1 MRSYGYVKE
10 NEITLHMADYIPH
23 FNPVQEIEVPE
34 GHFRDIELHDGSAIR
49 LETISAE
56 HDPGNDTDM
65 QVDFQKMLEGNL
77 DGGFFIV
84 YVGQSELNKN
94 GYKEAKKKAII
105 KFNAI
110 NQMVEKYPNKI
121 VLVKSPEEVY
131 EAKRDKKLFAAIG
144 IENGYVIGEDIELLK
159 YYYDLGARYMTL
171 SHIGHN
177 QISDSSLPKKSL
189 NNDIEMHGG
198 LSNFGKITVKK
209 MNELGMMIDIS
220 HVSDKSALQAIKL
233 SHHPVIASHSGARS
247 VADHPRNIPDN
258 IIREIA
264 KKGGVVQV
272 VAFSSYVKVNK
283 KRTESIINLRDTIL
297 TMTGDNNFIPEKHMK
312 LIEYKNGM
320 DKINKEFPL
329 PGIDSFIDHIDHIV
343 DLVGIDY
350 VGISS
355 DFGGGGGI
363 EGWSNASQTFNITN
377 SLLLRGYSKDEVNK
391 VWSENFLR
399 VWKNVSNNVIN

>member
-1 MRSYGYVKE
+1 MRFLFIRFLVIIFLISYSLQLRAEYL
-10 NEITLHMADYIPH
+10 TLDSHIDIPFDYMI
-23 FNPVQEIEVPE
+23 NP
-34 GHFRDIELHDGSAIR
+34 D
-49 LETISAE
+49 
-56 HDPGNDTDM
+56 HDPGNETEM

-94 GYKEAKKKAII
+94 GYQEAKRKAIL

-110 NQMVEKYPNKI
+110 NKMIEKYPNKI

-144 IENGYVIGEDIELLK
+144 IENGYIIGEDIELLK

-189 NNDIEMHGG
+189 KNEIEMHGG
-198 LSNFGKITVKK
+198 LSNFGKITIKK

-220 HVSDKSALQAIKL
+220 HVSDKSALQAIQL
-233 SHHPVIASHSGARS
+233 SYHPVIASHSGARS

-264 KKGGVVQV
+264 KKGGVIQV

-283 KRTESIINLRDTIL
+283 KRTESIINLRDSIL

-320 DKINKEFPL
+320 DKINKKFPL

-391 VWSENFLR
+391 IWSENFLR

>member
-1 MRSYGYVKE
+1 MRFLFIRFIVIIFLISFSLQLRAKYL
-10 NEITLHMADYIPH
+10 TLDSHIDIPFDYMI
-23 FNPVQEIEVPE
+23 NP
-34 GHFRDIELHDGSAIR
+34 
-49 LETISAE
+49 E

-65 QVDFQKMLEGNL
+65 QVDFQKMLKGNL

-84 YVGQSELNKN
+84 YVGQSELSKK
-94 GYKEAKKKAII
+94 GYQEAKEKAII

-110 NQMVEKYPNKI
+110 NKMVEKYPNKI

-131 EAKRDKKLFAAIG
+131 EAKRNKKLFAAIG

-189 NNDIEMHGG
+189 KNEIEMHGG
-198 LSNFGKITVKK
+198 LSDFGKITIKK
-209 MNELGMMIDIS
+209 MNELGMMIDVS
-220 HVSDKSALQAIKL
+220 HVSDKSALQAIRL

-247 VADHPRNIPDN
+247 VANHPRNIPDN
-258 IIREIA
+258 IIKEIA

-283 KRTESIINLRDTIL
+283 KRTDSIVSLRNSIL
-297 TMTGDNNFIPEKHMK
+297 AMTGDNNFIPEKHMK

-320 DKINKEFPL
+320 DRINKEFPL

-363 EGWSNASQTFNITN
+363 EGWTNASQTFNITN
-377 SLLLRGYSKDEVNK
+377 SLLRRGYSKDEVNK
-391 VWSENFLR
+391 IWSENLLR
-399 VWKNVSNNVIN
+399 VWKNVSKNVIN

>member
-1 MRSYGYVKE
+1 MGFLFFRYLVIIFLISYSQQLRAEYL
-10 NEITLHMADYIPH
+10 TLDSHIDIPFDYMI
-23 FNPVQEIEVPE
+23 NP
-34 GHFRDIELHDGSAIR
+34 
-49 LETISAE
+49 E
-56 HDPGNDTDM
+56 HDPGNNTDM
-65 QVDFQKMLEGNL
+65 QVDFQKMLDGNL

-94 GYKEAKKKAII
+94 GYQEAKEKAII

-110 NQMVEKYPNKI
+110 NKMVEKYPNKI

-283 KRTESIINLRDTIL
+283 KRTDSIINLRDSIL

-363 EGWSNASQTFNITN
+363 EGWSDASQTFNITN

-391 VWSENFLR
+391 IWSENFLR
-399 VWKNVSNNVIN
+399 VWENVSNNAMN

>member
-1 MRSYGYVKE
+1 MGFLFVRYLVIIFLISYSQQLRAEYL
-10 NEITLHMADYIPH
+10 TLDSHIDIPFDYMI
-23 FNPVQEIEVPE
+23 NP
-34 GHFRDIELHDGSAIR
+34 
-49 LETISAE
+49 E
-56 HDPGNDTDM
+56 HDPGNNTDM
-65 QVDFQKMLEGNL
+65 QVDFQKMLDGNL

-94 GYKEAKKKAII
+94 GYQEAKEKAII

-110 NQMVEKYPNKI
+110 NKMVEKYPNKI

-189 NNDIEMHGG
+189 NNDIELHGG

-264 KKGGVVQV
+264 KNGGVVQV

-283 KRTESIINLRDTIL
+283 KRTESIINLRDSIL

-391 VWSENFLR
+391 IWSENFLR
-399 VWKNVSNNVIN
+399 VWKNVSNNIIN

>member
-1 MRSYGYVKE
+1 MGFLFIRYLVIIFLISCSLQLRAEYL
-10 NEITLHMADYIPH
+10 TLDSHIDIPFDYMI
-23 FNPVQEIEVPE
+23 NP
-34 GHFRDIELHDGSAIR
+34 
-49 LETISAE
+49 E
-56 HDPGNDTDM
+56 HDPGNDTEM

-94 GYKEAKKKAII
+94 GYQEAKEKAII

-110 NQMVEKYPNKI
+110 NKMVEKYPNKI

-198 LSNFGKITVKK
+198 LSNFGEITVKK

-283 KRTESIINLRDTIL
+283 KRTDSIINLRDSIL

-363 EGWSNASQTFNITN
+363 EGWSDASQTFNITN

-391 VWSENFLR
+391 IWSENFLR
-399 VWKNVSNNVIN
+399 VWENVSNNAMN

>member
-1 MRSYGYVKE
+1 MGFLFVRYLVIIFLISYSQQLRAEYL
-10 NEITLHMADYIPH
+10 TLDSHIDIPFDYMI
-23 FNPVQEIEVPE
+23 NP
-34 GHFRDIELHDGSAIR
+34 
-49 LETISAE
+49 E
-56 HDPGNDTDM
+56 HDPGNDTEM

-94 GYKEAKKKAII
+94 GYQEAKEKAII

-110 NQMVEKYPNKI
+110 NKMVEKYPNKI

-177 QISDSSLPKKSL
+177 QISDSSIPKKSL

-198 LSNFGKITVKK
+198 LSSFGKITVKK

-283 KRTESIINLRDTIL
+283 KRTESIINLRDSIL

-377 SLLLRGYSKDEVNK
+377 SLLLRGYSKDEVK
-391 VWSENFLR
+391 KIWSENFLR

>member
-1 MRSYGYVKE
+1 MRFLFIRFIVIIFLISFSLQLRAKYL
-10 NEITLHMADYIPH
+10 TLDSHIDIPFDYMI
-23 FNPVQEIEVPE
+23 NP
-34 GHFRDIELHDGSAIR
+34 
-49 LETISAE
+49 E

-65 QVDFQKMLEGNL
+65 QVDFQKMLKGNL

-84 YVGQSELNKN
+84 YVGQSELSKN
-94 GYKEAKKKAII
+94 GYQEAKEKAII

-110 NQMVEKYPNKI
+110 NKMVEKYPNKI

-131 EAKRDKKLFAAIG
+131 EAKRNKKLFAAIG

-189 NNDIEMHGG
+189 KNEIEMHGG
-198 LSNFGKITVKK
+198 LSDFGKITIKK

-220 HVSDKSALQAIKL
+220 HVSDKSALQAIRL

-247 VADHPRNIPDN
+247 VANHPRNIPDN
-258 IIREIA
+258 IIKEIA

-283 KRTESIINLRDTIL
+283 KRTESIVSLRDSIL
-297 TMTGDNNFIPEKHMK
+297 AMTGDKNFIPEKHMK
-312 LIEYKNGM
+312 LIKYKNGM
-320 DKINKEFPL
+320 DRINKEFPL

-363 EGWSNASQTFNITN
+363 EGWTNASQTFNITN
-377 SLLLRGYSKDEVNK
+377 SLLRRGYSKDEVNK
-391 VWSENFLR
+391 IWSENLLR
-399 VWKNVSNNVIN
+399 VWKNVSKNVIN

>member
-1 MRSYGYVKE
+1 MRFIFIRFLIIIFLISFSLQLRAEYL
-10 NEITLHMADYIPH
+10 TLDSHIDIPFDYMI
-23 FNPVQEIEVPE
+23 NP
-34 GHFRDIELHDGSAIR
+34 
-49 LETISAE
+49 E
-56 HDPGNDTDM
+56 HDPGNETDM
-65 QVDFQKMLEGNL
+65 QVDFQKMLKGNL

-84 YVGQSELNKN
+84 YVGQSELSKK
-94 GYKEAKKKAII
+94 GYQEAKEKAII

-110 NQMVEKYPNKI
+110 NKMVEKYPNKI

-131 EAKRDKKLFAAIG
+131 EAKRNKKLFAAIG

-189 NNDIEMHGG
+189 KNEIEMHGG
-198 LSNFGKITVKK
+198 LSDFGKITIKK

-220 HVSDKSALQAIKL
+220 HVSDKAALQAIRL

-247 VADHPRNIPDN
+247 VANHPRNIPDN
-258 IIREIA
+258 IIKEIA

-283 KRTESIINLRDTIL
+283 KRTDSIVSLRDSIL
-297 TMTGDNNFIPEKHMK
+297 AMTGDKNFIPEKHMK
-312 LIEYKNGM
+312 LIKYKNGM
-320 DKINKEFPL
+320 DRINKEFPL

-363 EGWSNASQTFNITN
+363 EGWTNASQTFNITN
-377 SLLLRGYSKDEVNK
+377 SLLRRGYSKDEVNK
-391 VWSENFLR
+391 IWSENLLR
-399 VWKNVSNNVIN
+399 VWKNVSKNVIN

>member
-1 MRSYGYVKE
+1 MRFIFIRFLIIIFLISFSLQLRAEYL
-10 NEITLHMADYIPH
+10 TLDSHIDIPFDYMI
-23 FNPVQEIEVPE
+23 NP
-34 GHFRDIELHDGSAIR
+34 
-49 LETISAE
+49 E
-56 HDPGNDTDM
+56 HDPGNETDM
-65 QVDFQKMLEGNL
+65 QVDFQKMLKGNL

-84 YVGQSELNKN
+84 YVGQSELSKN
-94 GYKEAKKKAII
+94 GYQEAKEKAVI

-110 NQMVEKYPNKI
+110 NKMVEKYPNKI

-131 EAKRDKKLFAAIG
+131 EAKRNKKLFAAIG

-189 NNDIEMHGG
+189 KNEIEMHGG
-198 LSNFGKITVKK
+198 LSDFGKITIKK

-220 HVSDKSALQAIKL
+220 HVSDKSALQAIRL

-247 VADHPRNIPDN
+247 VANHPRNIPDN
-258 IIREIA
+258 IIKEIA

-283 KRTESIINLRDTIL
+283 KRTESIVSLRDSIL
-297 TMTGDNNFIPEKHMK
+297 AMTGDKNFIPEKHMK
-312 LIEYKNGM
+312 LIKYKNGM
-320 DKINKEFPL
+320 DRINKEFPL

-363 EGWSNASQTFNITN
+363 EGWTNASQTFNITN
-377 SLLLRGYSKDEVNK
+377 SLLRRGYSKDEVNK
-391 VWSENFLR
+391 IWSENLLR
-399 VWKNVSNNVIN
+399 VWKNVSKNVIN

>member
-1 MRSYGYVKE
+1 MGFLFVRYLVIIFLISYSQQLRAEYL
-10 NEITLHMADYIPH
+10 TLDSHIDIPFDYMI
-23 FNPVQEIEVPE
+23 NP
-34 GHFRDIELHDGSAIR
+34 
-49 LETISAE
+49 E

-94 GYKEAKKKAII
+94 GYQEAKEKAII

-110 NQMVEKYPNKI
+110 NKMVEKYPNKI

-220 HVSDKSALQAIKL
+220 HVSDKSALQAIQL

-283 KRTESIINLRDTIL
+283 KRTESIINLRDSIL

-391 VWSENFLR
+391 IWSENFLR

>member
-1 MRSYGYVKE
+1 MRFLFIRFLVIIFLISYSLQLRAEYL
-10 NEITLHMADYIPH
+10 TLDSHIDIPFDYMI
-23 FNPVQEIEVPE
+23 NP
-34 GHFRDIELHDGSAIR
+34 D
-49 LETISAE
+49 
-56 HDPGNDTDM
+56 HDPGNETEM

-94 GYKEAKKKAII
+94 GYQEAKRKAIL

-110 NQMVEKYPNKI
+110 NKMVEKYPNKI

-189 NNDIEMHGG
+189 KNEIEMHGG
-198 LSNFGKITVKK
+198 LSNFGKITIKK

-220 HVSDKSALQAIKL
+220 HVSDKSALQAIEL
-233 SHHPVIASHSGARS
+233 SYHPVIASHSGARS

-264 KKGGVVQV
+264 KKGGVIQV

-283 KRTESIINLRDTIL
+283 KRTESIINLRDSIL

-320 DKINKEFPL
+320 DKINKKFPL

-391 VWSENFLR
+391 IWSENFLR

>member
-1 MRSYGYVKE
+1 MGFLFVRYLVIIFLISYSLQLRAEYL
-10 NEITLHMADYIPH
+10 TLDSHIDIPFDYMI
-23 FNPVQEIEVPE
+23 NP
-34 GHFRDIELHDGSAIR
+34 
-49 LETISAE
+49 E

-94 GYKEAKKKAII
+94 GYQEAKEKAII

-110 NQMVEKYPNKI
+110 NKMVEKYPNKI

-198 LSNFGKITVKK
+198 LSNFGKITIKK

-283 KRTESIINLRDTIL
+283 KRTESIINLRDSIL
-297 TMTGDNNFIPEKHMK
+297 TMTGDNNFIPEKHIK

-329 PGIDSFIDHIDHIV
+329 PSIDSFIDHIDHIV

-391 VWSENFLR
+391 IWSENFLR

>member
-1 MRSYGYVKE
+1 LGFLFVRYLVIIFLISYSQQLRAEYL
-10 NEITLHMADYIPH
+10 TLDSHIDIPFDYMI
-23 FNPVQEIEVPE
+23 NP
-34 GHFRDIELHDGSAIR
+34 
-49 LETISAE
+49 E
-56 HDPGNDTDM
+56 HDPGNNTDM
-65 QVDFQKMLEGNL
+65 QVDFQKMLDGNL

-94 GYKEAKKKAII
+94 GYQEAKEKAII

-110 NQMVEKYPNKI
+110 NKMVEKYPNKI

-283 KRTESIINLRDTIL
+283 KRTESIINLRDSIL

-391 VWSENFLR
+391 IWSENFLR
-399 VWKNVSNNVIN
+399 VWKNVSNKVIN

>member
-1 MRSYGYVKE
+1 LRFIFIRFLIIIFLISFSLQLRAEYL
-10 NEITLHMADYIPH
+10 TLDSHIDIPFDYMI
-23 FNPVQEIEVPE
+23 NP
-34 GHFRDIELHDGSAIR
+34 
-49 LETISAE
+49 E
-56 HDPGNDTDM
+56 HDPGNETDM
-65 QVDFQKMLEGNL
+65 QVDFQKMLKGNL

-84 YVGQSELNKN
+84 YVGQSELSKN
-94 GYKEAKKKAII
+94 GYQEAKEKAII

-110 NQMVEKYPNKI
+110 NKMVEKYPNKI

-131 EAKRDKKLFAAIG
+131 EAKRNKKLFAAIG

-189 NNDIEMHGG
+189 KNEIEMHGG
-198 LSNFGKITVKK
+198 LSDFGKITIKK

-220 HVSDKSALQAIKL
+220 HVSDKSALQAIRL

-247 VADHPRNIPDN
+247 VANHPRNIPDN
-258 IIREIA
+258 IIKEIA

-283 KRTESIINLRDTIL
+283 KRTESIVSLRDSIL
-297 TMTGDNNFIPEKHMK
+297 AMTGDKNFIPEKHMK
-312 LIEYKNGM
+312 LIKYKNGM
-320 DKINKEFPL
+320 DRINKEFPL

-363 EGWSNASQTFNITN
+363 EGWYNASQTFNITN
-377 SLLLRGYSKDEVNK
+377 SLLRRGYSKDEVNK
-391 VWSENFLR
+391 IWSENLLR
-399 VWKNVSNNVIN
+399 VWKNVSKNVIN

>member
-1 MRSYGYVKE
+1 MRFLFIRFLVIIFLISYSLQLRAEYL
-10 NEITLHMADYIPH
+10 TLDSHIDIPFDYMI
-23 FNPVQEIEVPE
+23 NP
-34 GHFRDIELHDGSAIR
+34 D
-49 LETISAE
+49 
-56 HDPGNDTDM
+56 HDPGNETEM

-94 GYKEAKKKAII
+94 GYQEAKRKAIL

-110 NQMVEKYPNKI
+110 NKMVEKYPNKI

-131 EAKRDKKLFAAIG
+131 KAKRDKKLFAAIG

-189 NNDIEMHGG
+189 KNEIEMHGG
-198 LSNFGKITVKK
+198 LSNFGKITIKK

-220 HVSDKSALQAIKL
+220 HVSDKSALQAIEL
-233 SHHPVIASHSGARS
+233 SYHPVIASHSGARS

-264 KKGGVVQV
+264 KKGGVIQV

-283 KRTESIINLRDTIL
+283 KRTESIINLRDSIL

-320 DKINKEFPL
+320 DKINKKFPL

-391 VWSENFLR
+391 IWSENFLR

>member
-1 MRSYGYVKE
+1 MGFLFVRCLVIIFLISYSQQLRAEYL
-10 NEITLHMADYIPH
+10 TLDSHIDIPFDYMI
-23 FNPVQEIEVPE
+23 NP
-34 GHFRDIELHDGSAIR
+34 
-49 LETISAE
+49 E
-56 HDPGNDTDM
+56 HDPGNNTDM

-94 GYKEAKKKAII
+94 GYQEAKEKAII

-110 NQMVEKYPNKI
+110 NKMVEKYPNKI

-159 YYYDLGARYMTL
+159 YFYDLGARYMTL

-283 KRTESIINLRDTIL
+283 KRTESIINLRDSIL

-391 VWSENFLR
+391 IWSENFLR

>member
-1 MRSYGYVKE
+1 MRFIFIRFLIIIFLISFSLQLRAEYL
-10 NEITLHMADYIPH
+10 TLDSHIDIPFDYMI
-23 FNPVQEIEVPE
+23 NP
-34 GHFRDIELHDGSAIR
+34 
-49 LETISAE
+49 E

-65 QVDFQKMLEGNL
+65 QVDFQKMLKGNL

-84 YVGQSELNKN
+84 YVGQSELSKN
-94 GYKEAKKKAII
+94 GYQEAKKKAII

-110 NQMVEKYPNKI
+110 NKMVEKYPNKI

-131 EAKRDKKLFAAIG
+131 EAKRNKKLFAAIG

-189 NNDIEMHGG
+189 KNEIEMHGG
-198 LSNFGKITVKK
+198 LSDFGKITIKK

-220 HVSDKSALQAIKL
+220 HVSDKSALQAIRL

-247 VADHPRNIPDN
+247 VANHPRNIPDD
-258 IIREIA
+258 IIKEIA

-283 KRTESIINLRDTIL
+283 KRTESIVSLRDSIL
-297 TMTGDNNFIPEKHMK
+297 AMTGDKNFIPEKHMK
-312 LIEYKNGM
+312 LIKYKNGM
-320 DKINKEFPL
+320 DRINKEFPL

-363 EGWSNASQTFNITN
+363 EGWTNASQTFNITN
-377 SLLLRGYSKDEVNK
+377 SLLRRGYSKDEVNK
-391 VWSENFLR
+391 IWSENLLR
-399 VWKNVSNNVIN
+399 VWKNVSKNVIN

>member
-1 MRSYGYVKE
+1 LRFIFIRFLIIIFLISFSLQLRAEYL
-10 NEITLHMADYIPH
+10 TLDSHIDIPFDYMI
-23 FNPVQEIEVPE
+23 NP
-34 GHFRDIELHDGSAIR
+34 
-49 LETISAE
+49 E
-56 HDPGNDTDM
+56 HDPGNETDM
-65 QVDFQKMLEGNL
+65 QVDFQKMLKGNL

-84 YVGQSELNKN
+84 YVGQSELSKN
-94 GYKEAKKKAII
+94 GYQEAKEKAII

-110 NQMVEKYPNKI
+110 NKMVEKYPNKI

-131 EAKRDKKLFAAIG
+131 EAKRNKKLFAAIG

-189 NNDIEMHGG
+189 KNEIEMHGG
-198 LSNFGKITVKK
+198 LSDFGKITIKK

-220 HVSDKSALQAIKL
+220 HVSDKSALQAIRL

-247 VADHPRNIPDN
+247 VANHPRNIPDN
-258 IIREIA
+258 IIKEIA

-283 KRTESIINLRDTIL
+283 KRTESIVSLRDSIL
-297 TMTGDNNFIPEKHMK
+297 AMTGDKNFIPEKHMK
-312 LIEYKNGM
+312 LIKYKNGM
-320 DKINKEFPL
+320 DRINKEFPL

-363 EGWSNASQTFNITN
+363 EGWTNASQTFNITN
-377 SLLLRGYSKDEVNK
+377 SLLRRGYSKDEVNK
-391 VWSENFLR
+391 IWSENLLR
-399 VWKNVSNNVIN
+399 VWKNVSKNVIN

>member
-1 MRSYGYVKE
+1 LISFSLQLRAKYL
-10 NEITLHMADYIPH
+10 TLDSHIDIPFDYMI
-23 FNPVQEIEVPE
+23 NP
-34 GHFRDIELHDGSAIR
+34 
-49 LETISAE
+49 E

-65 QVDFQKMLEGNL
+65 QVDFQKMLKGNL

-84 YVGQSELNKN
+84 YVGQSELSKK
-94 GYKEAKKKAII
+94 GYQEAKEKAII

-110 NQMVEKYPNKI
+110 NKMVEKYPNKI

-131 EAKRDKKLFAAIG
+131 EAKRNKKLFAAIG

-189 NNDIEMHGG
+189 KNEIEMHGG
-198 LSNFGKITVKK
+198 LSDFGKITIKK
-209 MNELGMMIDIS
+209 MNELGMMIDVS
-220 HVSDKSALQAIKL
+220 HVSDKSALQAIRL

-247 VADHPRNIPDN
+247 VANHPRNIPDN

-264 KKGGVVQV
+264 KKEGVIQV

-283 KRTESIINLRDTIL
+283 KRTDSIVSLRNSIL
-297 TMTGDNNFIPEKHMK
+297 AMTGDNNFIPEKHMK

-320 DKINKEFPL
+320 DRINKEFPL

-363 EGWSNASQTFNITN
+363 EGWSDASQTFNITN
-377 SLLLRGYSKDEVNK
+377 SLLLRGYSEDEVNK
-391 VWSENFLR
+391 IWSENFLR
-399 VWKNVSNNVIN
+399 VWRNVSKSIIN

>member
-1 MRSYGYVKE
+1 MGFLFIRYLVIIFLISCSLQLRAEYL
-10 NEITLHMADYIPH
+10 TLDSHIDIPFDYMI
-23 FNPVQEIEVPE
+23 NP
-34 GHFRDIELHDGSAIR
+34 
-49 LETISAE
+49 E
-56 HDPGNDTDM
+56 HDPGNDTEM

-94 GYKEAKKKAII
+94 GYQEAKEKAII

-110 NQMVEKYPNKI
+110 NKMVEKYPNKI
-121 VLVKSPEEVY
+121 VLVKSPKEVY
-131 EAKRDKKLFAAIG
+131 EAKRNKKLFAAIG

-189 NNDIEMHGG
+189 NNNIEMHGG
-198 LSNFGKITVKK
+198 LSNFGKNTVKK

-283 KRTESIINLRDTIL
+283 KRTESIINLRDSIL

-320 DKINKEFPL
+320 NKINKEFPL
-329 PGIDSFIDHIDHIV
+329 PGIDNFIDHIDHIV

-363 EGWSNASQTFNITN
+363 EGWSNASETFNITN

-391 VWSENFLR
+391 IWSENFLR

>member
-1 MRSYGYVKE
+1 LRFLFIRFLVIIFLISYSSQLRAEYL
-10 NEITLHMADYIPH
+10 TLDSHIDIPFDYMI
-23 FNPVQEIEVPE
+23 NP
-34 GHFRDIELHDGSAIR
+34 D
-49 LETISAE
+49 
-56 HDPGNDTDM
+56 HDPGNETEM

-94 GYKEAKKKAII
+94 GYQEAKRKAIL

-110 NQMVEKYPNKI
+110 NKMVEKYPNKI

-144 IENGYVIGEDIELLK
+144 IENGYVIGKDIELLK

-283 KRTESIINLRDTIL
+283 KRTESIINLRDSIL

-391 VWSENFLR
+391 IWSENFLR

>member
-1 MRSYGYVKE
+1 MGFLFIRYLVIIFLISCSLQLRAEYL
-10 NEITLHMADYIPH
+10 TLDSHIDIPFDYMI
-23 FNPVQEIEVPE
+23 NP
-34 GHFRDIELHDGSAIR
+34 
-49 LETISAE
+49 E
-56 HDPGNDTDM
+56 HDPGNDTEM

-94 GYKEAKKKAII
+94 GYQEAKEKAII

-110 NQMVEKYPNKI
+110 NKMVEKYPNKI

-283 KRTESIINLRDTIL
+283 KRTESIINLRDSIL

-391 VWSENFLR
+391 IWSENFLR

>member
-1 MRSYGYVKE
+1 LRFLFIRFLVIIFLISYSLQLRAEYL
-10 NEITLHMADYIPH
+10 TLDSHIDIPFDYMI
-23 FNPVQEIEVPE
+23 NP
-34 GHFRDIELHDGSAIR
+34 D
-49 LETISAE
+49 
-56 HDPGNDTDM
+56 HDPGNETEM

-94 GYKEAKKKAII
+94 GYQEAKKKAIL

-110 NQMVEKYPNKI
+110 NKMVEKYPNKI

-189 NNDIEMHGG
+189 KNDIEMHGG
-198 LSNFGKITVKK
+198 LSNFGKITIKK

-220 HVSDKSALQAIKL
+220 HVSDKSALQAIEL
-233 SHHPVIASHSGARS
+233 SYHPVIASHSGARS

-264 KKGGVVQV
+264 KKEGVIQV

-283 KRTESIINLRDTIL
+283 KRTESIINLRDSIL

-320 DKINKEFPL
+320 DKINKKFPL

-391 VWSENFLR
+391 IWSENFLR

>member
-1 MRSYGYVKE
+1 MGFLFVRYLVIIFFISYSQQLRAEYL
-10 NEITLHMADYIPH
+10 TLDSHIDIPFDYMI
-23 FNPVQEIEVPE
+23 NP
-34 GHFRDIELHDGSAIR
+34 
-49 LETISAE
+49 E
-56 HDPGNDTDM
+56 HDPGNNTDM

-94 GYKEAKKKAII
+94 GYQEAKEKAII

-110 NQMVEKYPNKI
+110 NKMVEKYPNKI

-283 KRTESIINLRDTIL
+283 KRTDSIINLRDSIL

-391 VWSENFLR
+391 IWSENFLR

>member
-1 MRSYGYVKE
+1 MGFLFVRYLVIIFLISYTQQLRAEYL
-10 NEITLHMADYIPH
+10 TLDSHIDIPFDYMI
-23 FNPVQEIEVPE
+23 NP
-34 GHFRDIELHDGSAIR
+34 
-49 LETISAE
+49 E
-56 HDPGNDTDM
+56 HDPGNKTDM
-65 QVDFQKMLEGNL
+65 QVDFQKMLDGNL

-94 GYKEAKKKAII
+94 GYQEAKEKAII

-110 NQMVEKYPNKI
+110 NKMVEKYPNKI

-283 KRTESIINLRDTIL
+283 KRTESIINLRDSIL

-391 VWSENFLR
+391 IWSENFLR

>member
-1 MRSYGYVKE
+1 MGFLFVRYLVIIFLISYSQQLRAEYL
-10 NEITLHMADYIPH
+10 TLDSHIDIPFDYMI
-23 FNPVQEIEVPE
+23 NP
-34 GHFRDIELHDGSAIR
+34 
-49 LETISAE
+49 E
-56 HDPGNDTDM
+56 HDPGNNTDM
-65 QVDFQKMLEGNL
+65 QVDFQKMLDGNL

-94 GYKEAKKKAII
+94 GYQEAKEKAII

-110 NQMVEKYPNKI
+110 NKMVEKYPNKI

-283 KRTESIINLRDTIL
+283 KRTESIINLRDSIL

-391 VWSENFLR
+391 IWSENFLR

>member
-1 MRSYGYVKE
+1 MRFLFVRYLVIILLISYSQQLRAEYL
-10 NEITLHMADYIPH
+10 TLDSHIDIPFDYMI
-23 FNPVQEIEVPE
+23 NP
-34 GHFRDIELHDGSAIR
+34 
-49 LETISAE
+49 E
-56 HDPGNDTDM
+56 HDPGNNTDM
-65 QVDFQKMLEGNL
+65 QVDFQKMLDGNL

-94 GYKEAKKKAII
+94 GYQEAKEKAII

-110 NQMVEKYPNKI
+110 NKMVEKYPNKI

-198 LSNFGKITVKK
+198 LSNFGEITVKK

-283 KRTESIINLRDTIL
+283 KRTESIINLRDSIL
-297 TMTGDNNFIPEKHMK
+297 TMTGDDNFIPEKHMK
-312 LIEYKNGM
+312 LVEYKNGM

-391 VWSENFLR
+391 IWSENFLR
-399 VWKNVSNNVIN
+399 VWENVSNNAMN

>member
-1 MRSYGYVKE
+1 MRFIFIRFLIIIFLISFSLQLRAEYL
-10 NEITLHMADYIPH
+10 TLDSHIDIPFDYMI
-23 FNPVQEIEVPE
+23 NP
-34 GHFRDIELHDGSAIR
+34 
-49 LETISAE
+49 E
-56 HDPGNDTDM
+56 HDPGNETDM
-65 QVDFQKMLEGNL
+65 QVDFQKMLKGNL

-84 YVGQSELNKN
+84 YVGQSELSKN
-94 GYKEAKKKAII
+94 GYQEAKEKAVI

-110 NQMVEKYPNKI
+110 NKMVEKYPNKI

-131 EAKRDKKLFAAIG
+131 EAKRNKKLFAAIG

-189 NNDIEMHGG
+189 KNEIEMHGG
-198 LSNFGKITVKK
+198 LSDFGKITIKK

-220 HVSDKSALQAIKL
+220 HVSDKAALQAIRL

-247 VADHPRNIPDN
+247 VANHPRNIPDN
-258 IIREIA
+258 IIKEIA

-283 KRTESIINLRDTIL
+283 KRTESIVSLRDSIL
-297 TMTGDNNFIPEKHMK
+297 AMTGDKNFIPEKHMK
-312 LIEYKNGM
+312 LIKYKNGM
-320 DKINKEFPL
+320 DRINKEFPL

-363 EGWSNASQTFNITN
+363 EGWTNASQTFNITN
-377 SLLLRGYSKDEVNK
+377 SLLRRGYSKDEVNK
-391 VWSENFLR
+391 IWSENLLR
-399 VWKNVSNNVIN
+399 VWKNVSKNVIN

>member
-1 MRSYGYVKE
+1 MGFLFVRYLVIIFLISYSQQLRAEYL
-10 NEITLHMADYIPH
+10 TLDSHIDIPFDYMI
-23 FNPVQEIEVPE
+23 NP
-34 GHFRDIELHDGSAIR
+34 
-49 LETISAE
+49 E
-56 HDPGNDTDM
+56 HDPGNNTDM
-65 QVDFQKMLEGNL
+65 QVDFQKMLDGNL

-94 GYKEAKKKAII
+94 GYQEAKEKAII

-110 NQMVEKYPNKI
+110 NKMVEKYPNKI

-264 KKGGVVQV
+264 KKGGVIQV

-283 KRTESIINLRDTIL
+283 KRTESIINLRDSIL

-363 EGWSNASQTFNITN
+363 EGWSDASQTFNITN

-391 VWSENFLR
+391 IWSENFLR
-399 VWKNVSNNVIN
+399 VWENVSNNAMN

>member
-1 MRSYGYVKE
+1 MRFIFIRFLIIIFLISFSLQLRAEYL
-10 NEITLHMADYIPH
+10 TLDSHIDIPFDYMI
-23 FNPVQEIEVPE
+23 NP
-34 GHFRDIELHDGSAIR
+34 
-49 LETISAE
+49 E

-65 QVDFQKMLEGNL
+65 QVDFQKMLKGNL

-84 YVGQSELNKN
+84 YVGQSELSKN
-94 GYKEAKKKAII
+94 GYQEAKEKAII

-110 NQMVEKYPNKI
+110 NKMVEKYPNKI

-131 EAKRDKKLFAAIG
+131 EAKRNKKLFAAIG

-189 NNDIEMHGG
+189 KNEIEMHGG
-198 LSNFGKITVKK
+198 LSDFGKITIKK

-220 HVSDKSALQAIKL
+220 HVSDKSALQAIRL

-247 VADHPRNIPDN
+247 VANHPRNIPDD
-258 IIREIA
+258 IIKEIA

-283 KRTESIINLRDTIL
+283 KRTESIVSLRDSIL
-297 TMTGDNNFIPEKHMK
+297 AMTGDKNFIPEKHMK
-312 LIEYKNGM
+312 LIKYKNGM
-320 DKINKEFPL
+320 DRINKEFPL

-363 EGWSNASQTFNITN
+363 EGWTNASQTFNITN
-377 SLLLRGYSKDEVNK
+377 SLLRRGYSKDEVNK
-391 VWSENFLR
+391 IWSENLLR
-399 VWKNVSNNVIN
+399 VWKNVSKNVIN

>member
-1 MRSYGYVKE
+1 MGFLFVRYLVIIFFISYSQQLRAEYL
-10 NEITLHMADYIPH
+10 TLDSHIDIPFDYMI
-23 FNPVQEIEVPE
+23 NP
-34 GHFRDIELHDGSAIR
+34 
-49 LETISAE
+49 E
-56 HDPGNDTDM
+56 HDPGNNTDM

-94 GYKEAKKKAII
+94 GYQEAKEKAII

-110 NQMVEKYPNKI
+110 NKMVEKYPNKI

-283 KRTESIINLRDTIL
+283 KRTESIINLRDSIL

-377 SLLLRGYSKDEVNK
+377 SLLLRGYSKDEVK
-391 VWSENFLR
+391 KIWSENFLR

>member
-1 MRSYGYVKE
+1 MRFIFIRFLIIIFLISFSLQLRAEYL
-10 NEITLHMADYIPH
+10 TLDSHIDIPFDYMI
-23 FNPVQEIEVPE
+23 NP
-34 GHFRDIELHDGSAIR
+34 
-49 LETISAE
+49 E

-65 QVDFQKMLEGNL
+65 QVDFQKMLKGNL

-84 YVGQSELNKN
+84 YVGQSELSKN
-94 GYKEAKKKAII
+94 GYQEAKEKAII

-110 NQMVEKYPNKI
+110 NKMVEKYPNKI

-131 EAKRDKKLFAAIG
+131 EAKRNKKLFAAIG

-189 NNDIEMHGG
+189 KNEIEMHGG
-198 LSNFGKITVKK
+198 LSDFGKITIKK

-220 HVSDKSALQAIKL
+220 HVSDKSALQAIRL

-247 VADHPRNIPDN
+247 VANHPRNIPDN
-258 IIREIA
+258 IIKEIA

-283 KRTESIINLRDTIL
+283 KRTESIVSLRDSIL
-297 TMTGDNNFIPEKHMK
+297 AMTGDKNFIPEKHMK
-312 LIEYKNGM
+312 LIKYKNGM
-320 DKINKEFPL
+320 DRINKEFPL

-363 EGWSNASQTFNITN
+363 EGWTNASQTFNITN
-377 SLLLRGYSKDEVNK
+377 SLLRRGYSKDEVNK
-391 VWSENFLR
+391 IWSENLLR
-399 VWKNVSNNVIN
+399 VWKNVSKNVIN

>member
-1 MRSYGYVKE
+1 MGFLFIRYLVIIFLISFSLQLRAEYL
-10 NEITLHMADYIPH
+10 TLDSHIDIPFDYMI
-23 FNPVQEIEVPE
+23 NP
-34 GHFRDIELHDGSAIR
+34 
-49 LETISAE
+49 E
-56 HDPGNDTDM
+56 HDPGNDTEM
-65 QVDFQKMLEGNL
+65 QVDFQKMLKGNL

-94 GYKEAKKKAII
+94 GYQEAKEKAII

-110 NQMVEKYPNKI
+110 NKMVEKYPKKI

-144 IENGYVIGEDIELLK
+144 IENGYIIGEDIELLK

-177 QISDSSLPKKSL
+177 QISDSSIPKKSL

-283 KRTESIINLRDTIL
+283 KRTESIINLRDSIIN
-297 TMTGDNNFIPEKHMK
+297 MTGDNNFIPEKHMK

-399 VWKNVSNNVIN
+399 VWKNVSNNAIN

>member
-1 MRSYGYVKE
+1 MGFLFVRYLVIIFFISYSQQLRAEYL
-10 NEITLHMADYIPH
+10 TLDSHIDIPFDYMI
-23 FNPVQEIEVPE
+23 NP
-34 GHFRDIELHDGSAIR
+34 
-49 LETISAE
+49 E
-56 HDPGNDTDM
+56 HDPGNNTDM

-94 GYKEAKKKAII
+94 GYQEAKEKAII

-110 NQMVEKYPNKI
+110 NKMVEKYPNKI

-159 YYYDLGARYMTL
+159 YFYDLGARYMTL

-283 KRTESIINLRDTIL
+283 KRTESIINLRDSIL

-391 VWSENFLR
+391 IWSENFLR

>member
-1 MRSYGYVKE
+1 MGFLFVRYLVIIFFISYSQQLRAEYL
-10 NEITLHMADYIPH
+10 TLDSHIDIPFDYMI
-23 FNPVQEIEVPE
+23 NP
-34 GHFRDIELHDGSAIR
+34 
-49 LETISAE
+49 E
-56 HDPGNDTDM
+56 HDPGNNTDM

-94 GYKEAKKKAII
+94 GYQEAKEKAII

-110 NQMVEKYPNKI
+110 NKMVEKYPNKI

-283 KRTESIINLRDTIL
+283 KRTESIINLRDSIL

-391 VWSENFLR
+391 IWSENFLR

>member
-1 MRSYGYVKE
+1 MGFLFVRYLVIIFLISYSQQLRAEYL
-10 NEITLHMADYIPH
+10 TLDSHIDIPFDYMI
-23 FNPVQEIEVPE
+23 NP
-34 GHFRDIELHDGSAIR
+34 
-49 LETISAE
+49 E

-94 GYKEAKKKAII
+94 GYQEAKEKAII

-110 NQMVEKYPNKI
+110 NKMVEKYPNKI

-283 KRTESIINLRDTIL
+283 KRTESIINLRDSIL

-391 VWSENFLR
+391 IWSENFLR

>member
-1 MRSYGYVKE
+1 MRFLFVRYLVIIFLISYSQQLRAEYL
-10 NEITLHMADYIPH
+10 TLDSHIDIPFDYMI
-23 FNPVQEIEVPE
+23 NP
-34 GHFRDIELHDGSAIR
+34 
-49 LETISAE
+49 E
-56 HDPGNDTDM
+56 HDPGNNTDM
-65 QVDFQKMLEGNL
+65 QVDFQKMLDGNL

-94 GYKEAKKKAII
+94 GYQEAKEKAII

-110 NQMVEKYPNKI
+110 NKMVEKYPNKI

-283 KRTESIINLRDTIL
+283 KRTDSIINLRDSIL

-363 EGWSNASQTFNITN
+363 EGWSDASQTFNITN

-391 VWSENFLR
+391 IWSENFLR

>member
-1 MRSYGYVKE
+1 MRFLFVRYLVIIFLISYSQQLRAEYL
-10 NEITLHMADYIPH
+10 TLDSHIDIPFDYMI
-23 FNPVQEIEVPE
+23 NP
-34 GHFRDIELHDGSAIR
+34 
-49 LETISAE
+49 E
-56 HDPGNDTDM
+56 HDPGNNTDM

-94 GYKEAKKKAII
+94 GYQEAKEKAII

-110 NQMVEKYPNKI
+110 NKMVEKYPNKI

-283 KRTESIINLRDTIL
+283 KRTESIINLRDSIL

-363 EGWSNASQTFNITN
+363 EGWSDASQTFNITN

-391 VWSENFLR
+391 IWSENFLR